1 MTQTYQFCI
10 FFISHYSASDKCD
23 RESECLTFSQ
33 HMTVAGEMWQRHLN
47 RSIHL
52 KDSEYHMHQVQPTI
66 VFTTEATSMVD
77 EQKAFVTEKQV
88 VTRYPDFTFNFVTNH
103 HDVTPNSGFMKDSR
117 RKWRKQML
125 VLCNE

>member
-1 MTQTYQFCI
+1 
-10 FFISHYSASDKCD
+10 
-23 RESECLTFSQ
+23 
-33 HMTVAGEMWQRHLN
+33 MTVAGEMWQKHLN
-47 RSIHL
+47 HSIHL
-52 KDSEYHMHQVQPTI
+52 KESEYHLNQLQPTI

-77 EQKAFVTEKQV
+77 EQKAFETEKQV
-88 VTRYPDFTFNFVTNH
+88 VSRYPDFTFNFITNH